1 MLWNC
6 AEILDTFSCLKRLF
20 FFETGMLI
28 SPRIVK
34 PGFSQSLKVN
44 IASSSID
51 PKCEIAR
58 RCWALKWRLN
68 GKWLSHGLS
77 RASFAFNSEGQLSRK
92 SRAQHKNNG
101 CANHVCAYRFIARLE
116 RRRAKPRKNCC
127 WRFYWHVRQLTWQL
141 LLELEALLRHFL
153 SDLHF
158 MSLNGSMA
166 GKFDGTT
173 AKKAAVKALVAYF
186 PK

>member
-6 AEILDTFSCLKRLF
+6 AEILDTFSCLKAFLF
-20 FFETGMLI
+20 WNWNVDFPPDCKT
-28 SPRIVK
+28 RIFPK
-34 PGFSQSLKVN
+34 PKGKHL
-44 IASSSID
+44 ASSSID